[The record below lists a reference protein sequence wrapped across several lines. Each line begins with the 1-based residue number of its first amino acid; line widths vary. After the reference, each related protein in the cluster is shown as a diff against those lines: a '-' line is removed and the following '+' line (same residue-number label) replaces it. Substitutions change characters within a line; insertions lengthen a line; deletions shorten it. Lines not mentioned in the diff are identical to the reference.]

1 MDGVVT
7 MKILMLIA
15 ALVVV
20 PSMAHAQ
27 ALGIGSV
34 VVVNDVTLA
43 QVPADDAAA
52 PRHTKM
58 QARGFWAFGLVQM
71 VDISQS
77 MYLFGQRK
85 AVELNPLLAPL
96 QDRPEAFAAVK
107 WTVAGAGAFAAWNQF
122 ERGNRKAGWTILIGG
137 IAANAVVIANNH
149 RLIKTTR

>member
-1 MDGVVT
+1 MSRLLVFLVVLAVSLVPGAAGAQVAAESV
-7 MKILMLIA
+7 IQAAAGA
-15 ALVVV
+15 ALE
-20 PSMAHAQ
+20 
-27 ALGIGSV
+27 
-34 VVVNDVTLA
+34 
-43 QVPADDAAA
+43 QVPPDDAAA